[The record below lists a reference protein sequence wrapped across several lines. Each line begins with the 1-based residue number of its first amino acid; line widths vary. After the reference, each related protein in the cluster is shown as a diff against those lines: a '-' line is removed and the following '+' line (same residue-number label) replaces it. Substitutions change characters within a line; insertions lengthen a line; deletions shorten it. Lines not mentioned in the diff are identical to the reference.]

1 MNSCLSCFLLC
12 QVFCL
17 LLRNYGL
24 LMSLET
30 FSSVIVSL
38 KGTFFSPFSLSPG
51 NRACQAKNSTPE
63 LWHHLIVDHLNRG
76 SQALLC
82 CVVSWRAC
90 EMKILTY

>member
-1 MNSCLSCFLLC
+1 MNSCLKSVSALPGVLFTFEELW
-12 QVFCL
+12 
-17 LLRNYGL
+17 

-38 KGTFFSPFSLSPG
+38 KGTFSPFSLSPG

-82 CVVSWRAC
+82 CVVTWRAC